1 MAGPHQG
8 LALAEV
14 TTDIAVGKC
23 ARSSFLPTRRATGL
37 PLPQKPPHHERDG
50 PRRADSDR
58 VDHTGLAGK
67 ISKLIPDYMVMGERG
82 MADMA
87 EMEMPLPDNTLPM
100 MTGQGPYG
108 PVEMGGM
115 FTLMKVRASRSAAI
129 IPTPAGSD
137 SRPAPWRAKSPAH
150 QPSRCARRRPLH
162 RRVCR
167 AMSK

>member
-1 MAGPHQG
+1 MNAMGHG
-8 LALAEV
+8 V
-14 TTDIAVGKC
+14 
-23 ARSSFLPTRRATGL
+23 PTMIG
-37 PLPQKPPHHERDG
+37 
-50 PRRADSDR
+50 

-115 FTLMKVRASRSAAI
+115 FTTLKVRREQKRGDYSDPGWYRQ
-129 IPTPAGSD
+129 PAGTQAHEVAGLDRAGARATGGDGDAGRDRS
-137 SRPAPWRAKSPAH
+137 SAQPAGHADIEKG
-150 QPSRCARRRPLH
+150 RR
-162 RRVCR
+162 
-167 AMSK
+167 